1 MNVGVARTA
10 LVIFL
15 WITVLLA
22 PVCGALGSWRWWSL
36 SSHVSVCQLPSV
48 LVWSCIFHIPC
59 VLGEALLSCHTL
71 GGGEVKS
78 LFSIPAPLFT
88 ENEW

>member
-22 PVCGALGSWRWWSL
+22 PVCGALGSWRW
-36 SSHVSVCQLPSV
+36 
-48 LVWSCIFHIPC
+48 
-59 VLGEALLSCHTL
+59 
-71 GGGEVKS
+71 
-78 LFSIPAPLFT
+78 
-88 ENEW
+88 